1 MAAAMFV
8 SSESKHVADESDSFR
23 LAIQAFYAD
32 AFATPDLTS
41 SEEDEDGSEEDDLL
55 ELDSCGRREQAPA
68 ASLPGSLVKRNSSW
82 NLAAAETG
90 DYPGQIAT
98 RGVGGGV
105 RRSVSARSLAMS
117 PFASVAPRR
126 AISCENL
133 SVESASHRPS
143 QSYSARAS
151 QSYSARSSQSS
162 AAFAGHAVGLG
173 GENDERGAAA
183 HRCGG
188 PWEVDQFYALKA
200 AINAYFGDVETINAP
215 AHKRSYDKAEKGGLS
230 GAEYA
235 AAMHTHGANHLPA
248 ELPHVQATTCR
259 AAACVRRLR
268 PAAMVTAA
276 LAAGYL
282 AAGSLLQY
290 ALEST
295 VRKPRWIVLSTAALG
310 VSVSIVSTSRLLE
323 RYMSAF
329 DRLREHVRLYQ
340 YALHRFWKG
349 EEEEELV
356 SVTRA
361 GVQSWVP
368 CSSLVPGDVLH
379 LSEGR
384 VPADCMLVSACN
396 LKSPRARSLCLVYE
410 ASSYQCMRPE
420 ATT

>member
-1 MAAAMFV
+1 MPADANSVRGMAAAMLV
-8 SSESKHVADESDSFR
+8 SSGSKHVADESDSFR

-32 AFATPDLTS
+32 AFAAPDLTS

-55 ELDSCGRREQAPA
+55 DLDSCGRREQAAA
-68 ASLPGSLVKRNSSW
+68 ASSRGSLVKRSSSW

-90 DYPGQIAT
+90 DYPGQMAT
-98 RGVGGGV
+98 RGV
-105 RRSVSARSLAMS
+105 RRSVSAMSLAMS

-126 AISCENL
+126 AMSCENL
-133 SVESASHRPS
+133 SVESASHRQS

-151 QSYSARSSQSS
+151 QSYSARSSQSY
-162 AAFAGHAVGLG
+162 AAFTGHAVGIG
-173 GENDERGAAA
+173 GENEDRGAAPP
-183 HRCGG
+183 RCGG
-188 PWEVDQFYALKA
+188 PWEVDQFHALKL
-200 AINAYFGDVETINAP
+200 AINAYFGDVEALNAP
-215 AHKRSYDKAEKGGLS
+215 AHKRPYDKAKGGLS

-235 AAMHTHGANHLPA
+235 AAVQTHGANHLPA
-248 ELPHVQATTCR
+248 ELPHVQATICR

-276 LAAGYL
+276 LAAAHL
-282 AAGSLLQY
+282 AAGSLMQY

-295 VRKPRWIVLSTAALG
+295 ARKPRWILLSTAALG

-349 EEEEELV
+349 QEEEELV

-396 LKSPRARSLCLVYE
+396 LESSRARSLCLVYE
-410 ASSYQCMRPE
+410 ASSY
-420 ATT
+420 